1 MWLTER
7 RGHTEQVWL
16 TYNDDDS
23 TKNNVPTETHNLAR
37 QNQQEIQ
44 NHPKMNEC

>member
-7 RGHTEQVWL
+7 RDPTEKVWL

-23 TKNNVPTETHNLAR
+23 TKNNAPTETHNLAR

-44 NHPKMNEC
+44 NPQK